1 MEISALQ
8 EFDVYKEASKI
19 RDNTWAHIKYF
30 RLYFGSDG
38 RENFIPSSVEEDGFP
53 ILTQERELD
62 DDETQQNALN
72 ICVKHNTKWYIKV
85 SQLIIENQ
93 KLESEFPHGSKIKNK
108 LGYLSDVKMHYRNWF
123 ESKGLAFPTTN
134 TRMSPDFNLRG
145 DYSEL
150 RLDGEYFEVR
160 NQKVRGFITFLF
172 DEYDAGENFNGT
184 KAVKEYYSI
193 NHFRGQVNFYKLF
206 KDAGDDK
213 YIRLKNK
220 LFIPRA
226 NRSREYRI
234 NPNYLISS

>member
-1 MEISALQ
+1 MVISALQ
-8 EFDVYKEASKI
+8 DFDVYKEASKI
-19 RDNTWAHIKYF
+19 RNNTSAHIKYF
-30 RLYFGSDG
+30 RLIFDSDG
-38 RENFIPSSVEEDGFP
+38 RANFIPSSVEEDGFP
-53 ILTQERELD
+53 ILSKEKELD

-93 KLESEFPHGSKIKNK
+93 ELEPEFPHGSKIKNK

-123 ESKGLAFPTTN
+123 ESKGLAFPATN
-134 TRMSPDFNLRG
+134 TRMNPDFNPRG

-150 RLDGEYFEVR
+150 RLEGYFFEVR
-160 NQKVRGFITFLF
+160 SHKVQGFITFLF

-184 KAVKEYYSI
+184 KAVKEYFLTT
-193 NHFRGQVNFYKLF
+193 NLQGQVNFSKLF
-206 KDAGDDK
+206 KDAGDT

-220 LFIPRA
+220 LFIPKA
-226 NRSREYRI
+226 NRSREYKI

>member
-53 ILTQERELD
+53 ILSQEKELD
-62 DDETQQNALN
+62 DDEKLQNALN

-93 KLESEFPHGSKIKNK
+93 ELEPEFPHGSKIKNK

-123 ESKGLAFPTTN
+123 ESKGFPLPTTN
-134 TRMSPDFNLRG
+134 TRMSLDFNPRD

-172 DEYDAGENFNGT
+172 DEYDAGECFNGT
-184 KAVKEYYSI
+184 ETVKEYYSI
-193 NHFRGQVNFYKLF
+193 NHLRGQVNFSKLF
-206 KDAGDDK
+206 KDAGDT
-213 YIRLKNK
+213 YIQLKNK
-220 LFIPRA
+220 LFIPKA
-226 NRSREYRI
+226 IRSREYRI

>member
-1 MEISALQ
+1 MMIESLQIFGVYVSAKKDRQ
-8 EFDVYKEASKI
+8 ETGVG
-19 RDNTWAHIKYF
+19 IKYF
-30 RLYFGSDG
+30 TLFFDNGDASIIGAPFGSDEIIHSTKE
-38 RENFIPSSVEEDGFP
+38 RKIKENEKGVN
-53 ILTQERELD
+53 T
-62 DDETQQNALN
+62 LN

-93 KLESEFPHGSKIKNK
+93 EIESGFPHGNKIKNK
-108 LGYLSDVKMHYRNWF
+108 LRYLSDVKMHYRNWF
-123 ESKGLAFPTTN
+123 ELKRLPIPTTN
-134 TRMSPDFNLRG
+134 IRMNPDFNPRG

-150 RLDGEYFEVR
+150 RLEGDFFEVR
-160 NQKVRGFITFLF
+160 SHKVQGFITFLF

-184 KAVKEYYSI
+184 KAVKEYFLTT
-193 NHFRGQVNFYKLF
+193 NLQGQVNFYKLF

>member
-1 MEISALQ
+1 M
-8 EFDVYKEASKI
+8 
-19 RDNTWAHIKYF
+19 
-30 RLYFGSDG
+30 YFGSDG

-53 ILTQERELD
+53 ILSQEKELD

-93 KLESEFPHGSKIKNK
+93 ELEPEFPHGSKIKNK
-108 LGYLSDVKMHYRNWF
+108 LGYLSNVKMHYRNWF

-134 TRMSPDFNLRG
+134 TRRNPDFNPRG

-150 RLDGEYFEVR
+150 RLEGDFFEVR
-160 NQKVRGFITFLF
+160 SHKVQGFITFLF
-172 DEYDAGENFNGT
+172 DEFDVGEYFNGT
-184 KAVKEYYSI
+184 EAVKEYSSI
-193 NHFRGQVNFYKLF
+193 NHLHGQVNFYKLF

-220 LFIPRA
+220 LFIPKA
-226 NRSREYRI
+226 NRNRKYRI